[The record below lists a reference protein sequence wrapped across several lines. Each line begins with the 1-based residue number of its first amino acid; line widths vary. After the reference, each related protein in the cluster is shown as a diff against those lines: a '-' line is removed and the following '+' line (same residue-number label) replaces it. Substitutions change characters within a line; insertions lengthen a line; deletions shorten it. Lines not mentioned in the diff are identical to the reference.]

1 MPLVGKKTKKS
12 YRKHFKSKYSESR
25 VPPCFFCFFSLNKMV
40 SHVINEYIYIVIQM
54 KFCMCNNEMNKI
66 VGNNKTLWDRI
77 KSPLM
82 PLRMILSG
90 TCAGVSGHSRKTC
103 QTFLED
109 SFVFEYPSI
118 FNFAFH
124 SACRQIRCF

>member
-1 MPLVGKKTKKS
+1 
-12 YRKHFKSKYSESR
+12 
-25 VPPCFFCFFSLNKMV
+25 
-40 SHVINEYIYIVIQM
+40 M

-66 VGNNKTLWDRI
+66 VGNNKTLCDRV

-82 PLRMILSG
+82 PLCMILSG
-90 TCAGVSGHSRKTC
+90 SCADVSGPLRKTC
-103 QTFLED
+103 QTFSED

-118 FNFAFH
+118 FIFAFH